1 MRLIRTVLLL
11 SLLATPATLGAG
23 TAAQAKVAV
32 GIADNKS
39 DMFTDPRFT
48 ALKVKYVR
56 VMVPYDAMHD
66 FAQRTWL
73 DGWMAGA
80 KAGGLKP
87 LVTFDRSR
95 KRTSH

>member
-1 MRLIRTVLLL
+1 MRRLRLLPLTLLVLALM
-11 SLLATPATLGAG
+11 PA
-23 TAAQAKVAV
+23 AAHAKIGI

-66 FAQRTWL
+66 YALRTWL

-80 KAGGLKP
+80 KAGYGTRAATGVVP
-87 LVTFDRSR
+87 SR
-95 KRTSH
+95 GWLML